1 MLCGGT
7 VAQPLSTVVF
17 SSAAT
22 APCFWKHSRFETLVS
37 ISFSAAKETLRTK
50 YLTLKL
56 FTIGGDKATPQMLQE
71 SDSTIVSTTT
81 RYNNYVMIQPYNSA
95 MVQGII

>member
-1 MLCGGT
+1 VWWHSC
-7 VAQPLSTVVF
+7 STF
-17 SSAAT
+17 E
-22 APCFWKHSRFETLVS
+22 HSGFLLRSHRALLLEKKKRFETLVS